1 MEEEENNIIEESA
14 EKSKKEESGL
24 FDVKPII
31 VGIDPDGNPVT
42 YTGGGFVSGPSND
55 DVLKPFGLPK
65 FIEIKGEKLLTTDF
79 LLDTYGYKPYLPGDD
94 RVELDKFVT
103 KKDVE
108 TLQDQLKAKR
118 LLKRW

>member
-1 MEEEENNIIEESA
+1 MEEEENNII
-14 EKSKKEESGL
+14 
-24 FDVKPII
+24 
-31 VGIDPDGNPVT
+31 
-42 YTGGGFVSGPSND
+42 SGPSND
-55 DVLKPFGLPK
+55 EVLKPFGLPK

-108 TLQDQLKAKR
+108 TLQDQLKAAGY
-118 LLKRW
+118 LKDGSLNIDWVEKMISGISFLE